1 MLERVTKLSE
11 WVLLPREVRV
21 AHCDLSTP
29 CKCVEKTAS
38 GFYTRPKN
46 CPLLLTLA
54 LQDDLPNWST
64 AGVVRSHLCP
74 HDSKNGWCRNPLH
87 YYFATRTENAKTDAP
102 DGVGY
107 NKGKAVLKNP
117 ETGEVALLFV
127 QEAKEKGWV
136 GVRSGVPASNRRP
149 VEVTTPSGDR
159 FVFPSVLLAAKEL
172 QLGKTGLGAVCRGLR
187 AHHKN
192 HTARYL

>member
-29 CKCVEKTAS
+29 CNCVEKSAR
-38 GFYTRPKN
+38 GFYRRPKN
-46 CPLLLTLA
+46 CPLLFTLA

-74 HDSKNGWCRNPLH
+74 HDSGNGWCRNPLH
-87 YYFATRTENAKTDAP
+87 YYFATPSENSKTDAP
-102 DGVGY
+102 NGVGY
-107 NKGKAVLKNP
+107 NKGK
-117 ETGEVALLFV
+117 
-127 QEAKEKGWV
+127 
-136 GVRSGVPASNRRP
+136 PANNRKP
-149 VEVTTPSGDR
+149 VEVTTPLGDR
-159 FVFPSVLLAAKEL
+159 FVFSSVLLAAKEL
-172 QLGKTGLGAVCRGLR
+172 RLDDTALGLVCRGLR